1 MPAWTTNWVQSVSE
15 NTGNNLNA
23 VTWANGIYVAV
34 GARGKI
40 LTSTDGVQ
48 WTTRASKTIYE
59 LFGVIAGK
67 INDKNYFVAVGAQGT
82 IIQSTDG
89 VEWLPAKSNTVA
101 DLFAVGY
108 GDGTFLAVGVGAFV
122 ASNDPINWKV
132 SDPPKDGFGGWSDNQ
147 EAGTAVAYGNGT
159 FVVSSAFANYR
170 GRGFRKLWTSVDKG
184 KTWLSSIDRA
194 GEYWYRYG
202 AIGFGEGVGFIVV
215 GHHSNPGEGPR
226 WGGDFA
232 YNWGIPYDLN
242 LFWYDQNGSGIAWN
256 DPNTSAARWAHFS
269 PDGKTWKEITK
280 PDPVNLF
287 AASYGDD
294 TFICVGNNGSVR
306 LTVDGIVWESF
317 SAGTDRRLR
326 GVTYGARKFVAV
338 GVDGVIVTSP
348 HGDRWTTS
356 VPAVVGGPE
365 RYELHGVTEGPNG
378 SVAVG
383 HGGAILKS
391 SDGIRWTNNPTVTQ
405 ADLKNVVYA
414 SGKFV
419 AVGAGGTVLTSTDGE
434 KWIPGSSGITSTIHS
449 VRYLNSRFSVIG
461 DQGIVLNSLDGLQW
475 TKSET
480 STKLILRDISYGNG
494 TYVIVGDTGAVLVSK
509 DDMKTWV
516 LVPQGSAANITGIT
530 YGNETFVLVAENGV
544 VRTSPDGESWRLRAN
559 SNASL
564 RSIDFGDG
572 LFLAVGDKNIVTIS
586 PDGKNWSSL
595 SNIISGEVDYYS
607 ARYGAKT
614 VLVAGKYITILRTSR
629 DGSNGGGNGGAN
641 NGAINLVTQPA
652 TQLVKLGGDAVL
664 FVDVSGEGPFTY
676 QWFLNGAA
684 IPGASQAI
692 FNLTRIAFSETGK
705 YTVRISNAKGT
716 IESVAA
722 TIIAEPELEIGTYAG
737 INIKGIPGQSYFIEF
752 LQELQ
757 NPNIWVPIDQITL
770 TQPTQLWID
779 VSSPREAKRFY
790 RVTPVF

>member
-23 VTWANGIYVAV
+23 VTWANGVYVAV

-59 LFGVIAGK
+59 LFGVVAGK
-67 INDKNYFVAVGAQGT
+67 LNEKNYFVAVGAQGA
-82 IIQSTDG
+82 ILQSTDG
-89 VEWLPAKSNTVA
+89 VEWLPAKSNTTA

-108 GDGTFLAVGVGAFV
+108 GDGTFLAVGVGACLTTIDEKNWV
-122 ASNDPINWKV
+122 AA
-132 SDPPKDGFGGWSDNQ
+132 GWPREENY
-147 EAGTAVAYGNGT
+147 EAGTAVAYGNGK
-159 FVVSSAFANYR
+159 FVVATAVADYH
-170 GRGFRKLWTSVDKG
+170 GRGLRKIWTSDDKG
-184 KTWLSSIDRA
+184 KTWVAAIERLPPF
-194 GEYWYRYG
+194 WYRYG
-202 AIGFGEGVGFIVV
+202 AVAYGQGYGFLVV
-215 GHHSNPGEGPR
+215 GHHSNHDGDPNRGERGS
-226 WGGDFA
+226 A
-232 YNWGIPYDLN
+232 YTLN
-242 LFWYDQNGSGIAWN
+242 SFWYDKNGGGIDWY
-256 DPNTSAARWAHFS
+256 DPNQPEARWGHFS
-269 PDGKTWKEITK
+269 IDGKTWKEIKK
-280 PDPVNLF
+280 PDPINLF
-287 AASYGDD
+287 GAAFGDD
-294 TFICVGNNGSVR
+294 TFIFVGNKGSVR
-306 LTVDGIVWESF
+306 LTTDGIVWESF

-326 GVTYGARKFVAV
+326 GVTYGAGKFVAV

-348 HGDRWTTS
+348 HGNRWTTS

-391 SDGIRWTNNPTVTQ
+391 TDGIRWTNNPTVTQ

-434 KWIPGSSGITSTIHS
+434 KWIRGSSGITSTIHS
-449 VRYLNSRFSVIG
+449 VRYLNSRFSAIG

-480 STKLILRDISYGNG
+480 SNTSTLRDISYGNG
-494 TYVIVGDTGAVLVSK
+494 TYVIVGDGGTVLVSK
-509 DDMKTWV
+509 DDLKTWV
-516 LVPQGSAANITGIT
+516 LIPQGSAANITGIT

-564 RSIDFGDG
+564 RSIDFSDG

-586 PDGKNWSSL
+586 PDGKSWNSL

-614 VLVAGKYITILRTSR
+614 VLVAGKYITIIKTSR
-629 DGSNGGGNGGAN
+629 DGSNGSGNGGAN
-641 NGAINLVTQPA
+641 NSTINLVTQPA

-692 FNLTRIAFSETGK
+692 LNLTKIAFLQTGK
-705 YTVRISNAKGT
+705 YTVRISNAKAT

-722 TIIAEPELEIGTYAG
+722 TIVTEPELEIGTYAG

-757 NPNIWVPIDQITL
+757 NPNTWAPIDQITL